1 MKYLKKTF
9 PRFTPGCIGM
19 PGKKL
24 RVSAACVGV
33 QGIRPESAREGLC
46 LPGIVWQLQEGGD
59 SVQWQHFF
67 SAGIIMDPDKDNQ
80 VNTPSLLEVLGSV
93 LASMFGVQ
101 SNRRREQDFVHGKPS
116 QYIVIGLLVTLV
128 FILTVW
134 GVVSLVMKLAG
145 V

>member
-1 MKYLKKTF
+1 
-9 PRFTPGCIGM
+9 
-19 PGKKL
+19 
-24 RVSAACVGV
+24 
-33 QGIRPESAREGLC
+33 
-46 LPGIVWQLQEGGD
+46 
-59 SVQWQHFF
+59 
-67 SAGIIMDPDKDNQ
+67 MDPDKDNQ

-134 GVVSLVMKLAG
+134 GVVSLVMRLAG

>member
-1 MKYLKKTF
+1 M
-9 PRFTPGCIGM
+9 
-19 PGKKL
+19 
-24 RVSAACVGV
+24 A
-33 QGIRPESAREGLC
+33 
-46 LPGIVWQLQEGGD
+46 
-59 SVQWQHFF
+59 
-67 SAGIIMDPDKDNQ
+67 PDKDDQ
-80 VNTPSLLEVLGSV
+80 RMTPSLLEVLGSV

-134 GVVSLVMKLAG
+134 GVVNLVMKLAG